1 MTFLIFKKYFKHIYI
16 FDIFLFFEKVMEVI
30 ILIDYFIFITVRVF
44 KYLLLTILII
54 CKIFFI
60 LFSILFMVR
69 FAFTNIYIN
78 VTSNDNVNT
87 ILDWT
92 LPVASMAGVR
102 IDYWQERFMS
112 VSDRPKERY

>member
-1 MTFLIFKKYFKHIYI
+1 MNFHMTFLIFKKYFKYIYIYIYIYI

-54 CKIFFI
+54 CKNLFI
-60 LFSILFMVR
+60 LFSVLFMVR

-78 VTSNDNVNT
+78 VTCNGNVNT
-87 ILDWT
+87 IFDGT
-92 LPVASMAGVR
+92 LPVTSVAGVR
-102 IDYWQERFMS
+102 IDYW
-112 VSDRPKERY
+112 

>member
-1 MTFLIFKKYFKHIYI
+1 MNFHMTFLIFKKYFKYIYI

-44 KYLLLTILII
+44 KYLLLMILII
-54 CKIFFI
+54 CKNFFI

-87 ILDWT
+87 ILDGT

-102 IDYWQERFMS
+102 IDYWQ
-112 VSDRPKERY
+112 